1 MNQEQCNNPFSIPK
15 SLVYDA
21 WKEVK
26 ENRGSA
32 GIDRVSI
39 KDYGQSLGSNL
50 YKLWNRMSS
59 GSYFPQP
66 VRLVE
71 IPKKNGGKRPLG
83 IPSVE
88 DRIAQSA
95 VVLFITAVLDKEFHE
110 DSYAY
115 RSGRNAHG
123 ALSTARQRCWKYDW
137 VLDMDI
143 SKFFDTIDHDL
154 LMRAV
159 ERHVTERWILL
170 YIKRWLKVPYE
181 TVEGERIER
190 TMGVPQGSV
199 IGPVLANLFMHYVFD
214 KWMQIHY
221 PQIPFERYADDT
233 ICHCRTKVEA
243 EKMKE
248 VIMDRLSSCKL
259 SLNEEKTRIV
269 YCKDSSRKENHETIS
284 FDFLGYTFRPRKTRN
299 SKSGCIFTGFLPGIS
314 QKSKNHIHE
323 TIRSWQLKRKKD
335 LLELDTQMEAC
346 VRGWINYYGK
356 FSQSIVKST
365 LQALNH
371 AIVRW
376 AIRKFKRL
384 KGSFKRAWQW
394 LIRRYKANPK
404 LFYHWCRGIIPCY
417 FKLKPVTIRRA
428 V

>member
-1 MNQEQCNNPFSIPK
+1 MNQEQCNKPFSIPK
-15 SLVYDA
+15 PLIYDA

-32 GIDRVSI
+32 GIDKVSI
-39 KDYGQSLGSNL
+39 KDYGQSLGNNL

-66 VRLVE
+66 VKLVE

-83 IPSVE
+83 IPTVD

-95 VVLFITAVLDKEFHE
+95 VVLCINERLDKEFHQ

-115 RSGRNAHG
+115 RPGRNAHD
-123 ALSTARQRCWKYDW
+123 ALSTARQRCWKYNW

-154 LMRAV
+154 LMLAV
-159 ERHVTERWILL
+159 KRHVTEKWILL
-170 YIKRWLKVPYE
+170 YIERWLKVPYE
-181 TVEGERIER
+181 TVHGERIER
-190 TMGVPQGSV
+190 NMGVPQGSV

-214 KWMQIHY
+214 KWMQIYY
-221 PQIPFERYADDT
+221 PHIPFERYADDT
-233 ICHCRTKVEA
+233 ICHCRTKEDA
-243 EKMKE
+243 EKMKV
-248 VIMDRLSSCKL
+248 VIMERLSSCKL

-269 YCKDSSRKENHETIS
+269 YCKDNSRREEHEIIS
-284 FDFLGYTFRPRKTRN
+284 FDFLGYTFRPRKSKN
-299 SKSGCIFTGFLPGIS
+299 SKTGDIFTNFLPSVS

-323 TIRSWQLKRKKD
+323 TIRSWQLYKKKD
-335 LLELDTQMEAC
+335 FIEIDTQMEAS
-346 VRGWINYYGK
+346 VRGWLNYYGK
-356 FSQSIVKST
+356 FYPSNLKST

-376 AIRKFKRL
+376 AVRKYKRF
-384 KGSFKRAWQW
+384 KGSFRRTWQW
-394 LIRRYKANPK
+394 LIRRYQMNPK
-404 LFYHWCRGIIPCY
+404 LFFHWRRGIIPCY
-417 FKLKPVTIRRA
+417 YKLKPVQIRRA